1 MTEDEQQDRPRH
13 REEEQ
18 AAQPRQH
25 TLNDRYEL
33 DRLIGR
39 GGMADVWLA
48 RDVLLGR
55 DVAVKILRSDLAR
68 DPIFQARFRRE
79 AKAVAGL
86 NDPTIVS
93 VFDTGDTD
101 VRIPGEHSSL
111 KVPFIVMEYVAG
123 HTLKERLKHGP
134 LSQKDAINATLGVLA
149 ALSSSHKQGIV
160 HRDIKPANVM
170 VTNSG
175 SIKVMDFGIARALAD
190 SAATMTQPQTV
201 VGTAQYLSPEQARG
215 DDVDQRSDLYS
226 AGCLLFEL
234 LTGRPPFQGDSPVSV
249 AYQHVSEAPPR
260 AQRFNPEI
268 PQAMEELLQV
278 ALAKDREDRYQ
289 TADEFAAALRSVQ
302 RGETPP
308 SPATLA
314 TRTLPA
320 AAPAAAIMGAAQ
332 MPQNASGHAMNGQPL
347 NAQPVALQE
356 SNDDEEL
363 EERDKRSR
371 KGLWIASSI
380 FGVLLIVGVVFGLLW
395 MQAERERNAPVNI
408 PSLENLSL
416 EQAQAKLTE
425 LELNYEVKEEHS
437 DSVDE
442 GHVISTDPAAG
453 TSVKKQT
460 VVTLMVSEGTD
471 KVKVPRGVIGKNER
485 EARRILEEAKLTVSD
500 DVKTKDSA
508 NESQGTVLEVSPKP
522 GTELRFGDEVQL
534 TISSGEVSLPDV
546 TGLEESEAVK
556 KLTSDEYKL
565 EVQVT
570 RAVDDSVD
578 EGTVVSQRPGKGTK
592 TSPGSIVV
600 IVVAEAPE
608 QPSES
613 PSDESE
619 DGGDESDSGEDSEES
634 PSSTI
639 GADE

>member
-1 MTEDEQQDRPRH
+1 MTEDEQQNRSRH

-18 AAQPRQH
+18 VAQPRQH

-68 DPIFQARFRRE
+68 DAIFQARFRRE

-134 LSQKDAINATLGVLA
+134 LSQKDAVNATLGVLA

-190 SAATMTQPQTV
+190 SAATMTQAHSV

-249 AYQHVSEAPPR
+249 AYQHVSEHPPR
-260 AQRFNPEI
+260 VQQFNPDVS
-268 PQAMEELLQV
+268 PAMDDVLRV
-278 ALAKDREDRYQ
+278 ALAKNREDRYQ
-289 TADEFAAALRSVQ
+289 TADEFAAALRAVL

-308 SPATLA
+308 SPDTLA
-314 TRTLPA
+314 TATLPA
-320 AAPAAAIMGAAQ
+320 AVAPAAIMGASQ
-332 MPQNASGHAMNGQPL
+332 IPQAAPAHADQTQ
-347 NAQPVALQE
+347 AIALQ
-356 SNDDEEL
+356 SDDDDDDFD
-363 EERDKRSR
+363 ERENRSR
-371 KGLWIASSI
+371 KGLWIASSV
-380 FGVLLIVGVVFGLLW
+380 FAVLLIVGAVVGFLW
-395 MQAERERNAPVNI
+395 LEAERERNAPVNI
-408 PSLENLSL
+408 PALENLSL
-416 EQAQAKLTE
+416 QEAQAKLTE

-460 VVTLMVSEGTD
+460 VVTLVVSEGTN
-471 KVKVPRGVIGKNER
+471 KVKVPEDIIGKNER
-485 EARRILEEAKLTVSD
+485 EARRILEEAKLTVAD
-500 DVKTKDSA
+500 EVKTKDSPDKP
-508 NESQGTVLEVSPKP
+508 QGTVLEVSPKP

-534 TISSGEVSLPDV
+534 TISSGEVSVPDV
-546 TGLEESEAVK
+546 TGLDESEAVEMLK
-556 KLTSDEYKL
+556 SKEYKL
-565 EVQVT
+565 DVQVNKEEN
-570 RAVDDSVD
+570 DSVD
-578 EGTVVSQRPGKGTK
+578 EGTVLSQRPRKGEK
-592 TSPGSIVV
+592 AAPGSIVV
-600 IVVAEAPE
+600 ITVAEAPE
-608 QPSES
+608 EPESSES
-613 PSDESE
+613 PS
-619 DGGDESDSGEDSEES
+619 EDSSES
-634 PSSTI
+634 PSEDDSESPSATSTI
-639 GADE
+639 GADD

>member
-1 MTEDEQQDRPRH
+1 M
-13 REEEQ
+13 
-18 AAQPRQH
+18 
-25 TLNDRYEL
+25 
-33 DRLIGR
+33 
-39 GGMADVWLA
+39 
-48 RDVLLGR
+48 
-55 DVAVKILRSDLAR
+55 
-68 DPIFQARFRRE
+68 
-79 AKAVAGL
+79 
-86 NDPTIVS
+86 
-93 VFDTGDTD
+93 
-101 VRIPGEHSSL
+101 
-111 KVPFIVMEYVAG
+111 
-123 HTLKERLKHGP
+123 
-134 LSQKDAINATLGVLA
+134 
-149 ALSSSHKQGIV
+149 
-160 HRDIKPANVM
+160 
-170 VTNSG
+170 
-175 SIKVMDFGIARALAD
+175 
-190 SAATMTQPQTV
+190 
-201 VGTAQYLSPEQARG
+201 
-215 DDVDQRSDLYS
+215 
-226 AGCLLFEL
+226 
-234 LTGRPPFQGDSPVSV
+234 
-249 AYQHVSEAPPR
+249 
-260 AQRFNPEI
+260 
-268 PQAMEELLQV
+268 
-278 ALAKDREDRYQ
+278 
-289 TADEFAAALRSVQ
+289 
-302 RGETPP
+302 
-308 SPATLA
+308 
-314 TRTLPA
+314 
-320 AAPAAAIMGAAQ
+320 
-332 MPQNASGHAMNGQPL
+332 
-347 NAQPVALQE
+347 
-356 SNDDEEL
+356 
-363 EERDKRSR
+363 
-371 KGLWIASSI
+371 
-380 FGVLLIVGVVFGLLW
+380 
-395 MQAERERNAPVNI
+395 
-408 PSLENLSL
+408 
-416 EQAQAKLTE
+416 
-425 LELNYEVKEEHS
+425 
-437 DSVDE
+437 
-442 GHVISTDPAAG
+442 ISTDPAAG